1 MLPRCRFSL
10 RIKLNSCLV
19 ILDIPVSIFEKPRS
33 LQFFLR
39 EFYEEG
45 TSIELFPAILLILPD
60 KRLCSVSDG

>member
-1 MLPRCRFSL
+1 M
-10 RIKLNSCLV
+10 